1 MSSESLD
8 MQALQTLRSR
18 FSQCL
23 KDFAESSSRFEVLHT
38 IPPSHPPSSQSIR
51 TLYVLDSSFNPPSR
65 AHMSL
70 VKTALRK
77 ASSSPTASQSQ
88 AQAPQPAEHTSTSA
102 PRVLFLLA
110 TVNADKKP
118 KPADF
123 EDRLV
128 MMTLMAEQ
136 LRASFNNP
144 STSNDSTVN
153 TQASTSTTD
162 TNNTST
168 NPSSPLPIIDIG
180 ITKEPY
186 FTDKARCIDESNIY
200 HPPVATPN
208 HNHVENNTST
218 TSTGQYIEQIHLTGF
233 DTLIR
238 IFTPKYYP
246 NYHPPLSALQ
256 PFLSRHRLRATVRV
270 DTDSPS
276 QNLKDVQ
283 AEGSGFGQQP
293 QPQSQQS
300 QPQSQQQSPVS
311 ADFST
316 IQGQLSLVSQIADG
330 DFENLGLKREWANRV
345 ELVVDES
352 GEAQGVSSTR
362 VREAASQR
370 RWDEVEMLVGHKVAQ
385 WIVQRRLYT
394 TSST

>member
-18 FSQCL
+18 FSQRL
-23 KDFAESSSRFEVLHT
+23 KGFAESSSRFEILHT
-38 IPPSHPPSSQSIR
+38 IPPTQPPSSQSIR

-70 VKTALRK
+70 VKTALKK
-77 ASSSPTASQSQ
+77 ASSSR
-88 AQAPQPAEHTSTSA
+88 PAESTTA

-118 KPADF
+118 KPVDF

-168 NPSSPLPIIDIG
+168 HPSSPLPIIDIG

-246 NYHPPLSALQ
+246 NHHPPLSALQ

-316 IQGQLSLVSQIADG
+316 MQGQLFLVSQIARG
-330 DFENLGLKREWANRV
+330 DFENLGLKREWADRV

-385 WIVQRRLYT
+385 WIVQRGLYT

>member
-1 MSSESLD
+1 

-23 KDFAESSSRFEVLHT
+23 KDFAESSSRFEILHT
-38 IPPSHPPSSQSIR
+38 IPPSQPPSSQSIR

-70 VKTALRK
+70 VKTALKK

-88 AQAPQPAEHTSTSA
+88 AQAPQPVEQTSTSA
-102 PRVLFLLA
+102 PRVLLLLA

-144 STSNDSTVN
+144 PKSSSTSNDATTVN
-153 TQASTSTTD
+153 TTQTSTT
-162 TNNTST
+162 TST
-168 NPSSPLPIIDIG
+168 NTDTTTPSSALPIIDIG

-200 HPPVATPN
+200 R
-208 HNHVENNTST
+208 NTHDVNSST
-218 TSTGQYIEQIHLTGF
+218 TSGNGTSASGGDAYIEQIHLTGF

-246 NYHPPLSALQ
+246 NHHPPLSALQ

-283 AEGSGFGQQP
+283 SEGFGGQP
-293 QPQSQQS
+293 QSQSQQS

-316 IQGQLSLVSQIADG
+316 IQGQLSLVSRIAQG
-330 DFENLGLKREWANRV
+330 AFEDLGLKKEWANRV

-362 VREAASQR
+362 VRKAASQK

-385 WIVQRRLYT
+385 WIVQRGLYT